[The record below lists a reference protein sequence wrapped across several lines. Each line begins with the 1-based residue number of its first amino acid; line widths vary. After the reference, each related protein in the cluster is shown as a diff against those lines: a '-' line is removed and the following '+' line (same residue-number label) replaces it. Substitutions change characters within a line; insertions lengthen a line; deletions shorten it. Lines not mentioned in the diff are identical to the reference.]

1 MFRNGERTKKK
12 ARSEG
17 GVGRLL
23 LKLPRYHP
31 ACTAAA
37 RKSRSGGTGDEDSEY
52 QPPTSPQPPAP
63 PPAGTKDGGQK
74 NLNSGE
80 MQCIL
85 SLSKIV
91 LNNLVKKSTASL
103 LNISISPQGYRFGG
117 GDGAPT

>member
-80 MQCIL
+80 MQWDPH
-85 SLSKIV
+85 
-91 LNNLVKKSTASL
+91 KKSTVFSGESRL
-103 LNISISPQGYRFGG
+103 KTVHSQEVN
-117 GDGAPT
+117 PTFLG